1 MRKLSLLVLVFSAAA
16 CSVSV
21 SRPPAVPGPA
31 RTPQRAADGLLRVD
45 TEAYELYAPT
55 ERDLSEGRTD
65 LEHAASQFRRYF
77 GTVPKIAV
85 VLLSDPEQFSTFD
98 PAPFEARGL
107 AALPMLTT
115 EGLSAAVASRV
126 RAVGELAT
134 ILVADPTTGSVVVRA
149 VIQLAK
155 PAGVD
160 LREGDTLRALNGQ
173 PIPSLRVWEE
183 QWSAV
188 STGARVVVEGRRAGQ
203 PFRTEFAR
211 PESNKMSLSTPSR
224 AAEDPIAEARVLS
237 HEVCHMFLIAHLNQ
251 RLGRTRAQVAE
262 ASQTARAHSGGSY
275 GDPMLPDWF
284 DEATAT
290 LCETPT
296 LQQKRRAYAREHRAE
311 MIPLAQLFAMPH
323 PNVAGRTGTEAAS
336 GTRVTVEVGGQ
347 GAPQDHMFYPQVL
360 TLAQFLAE
368 REGPEFIGRVAEN
381 LARGRSMPEILRGAR
396 NLPAD
401 LDSLQRAYA
410 AWLATAR

>member
-16 CSVSV
+16 CSASV

-31 RTPQRAADGLLRVD
+31 QTPQRAADSLLRVD

-126 RAVGELAT
+126 RTVGELAT
-134 ILVADPTTGSVVVRA
+134 ILVADPTTGSVVVRG
-149 VIQLAK
+149 VFQLAK

-173 PIPSLRVWEE
+173 PVPSLRVWEE

-188 STGARVVVEGRRAGQ
+188 PTGARVVVEGRRAGQ

-211 PESNKMSLSTPSR
+211 PESRVSGTPSR
-224 AAEDPIAEARVLS
+224 AAEDPVAEARVLS
-237 HEVCHMFLIAHLNQ
+237 HEACHIFLIAHLNQ
-251 RLGRTRAQVAE
+251 RLGRTRAQMAE
-262 ASQTARAHSGGSY
+262 ASQTARAQSGGSY

-296 LQQKRRAYAREHRAE
+296 LQQKRRTYAREHRAE
-311 MIPLAQLFAMPH
+311 MIPLARLFAMPH
-323 PNVAGRTGTEAAS
+323 PNVAGHTGTEAAP
-336 GTRVTVEVGGQ
+336 GARVTVGVGGQ
-347 GAPQDHMFYPQVL
+347 TPQRSMFYPQVL

-368 REGPEFIGRVAEN
+368 REGPEFIGRMAES

-401 LDSLQRAYA
+401 LDSLQRVYA
-410 AWLATAR
+410 AWLATPQ